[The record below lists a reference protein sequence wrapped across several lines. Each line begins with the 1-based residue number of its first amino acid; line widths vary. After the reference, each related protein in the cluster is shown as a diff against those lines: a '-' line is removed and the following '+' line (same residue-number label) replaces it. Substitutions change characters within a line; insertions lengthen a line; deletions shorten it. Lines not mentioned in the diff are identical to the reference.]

1 MKAVTLRNIPPEL
14 ARVIQRKSRE
24 SRKSINKAVLGLL
37 EERTG
42 VRGRTRK
49 VVHHDLDS
57 LAGSWSREE
66 AAGFRKVLARQ
77 RSIDAELWK

>member
-1 MKAVTLRNIPPEL
+1 MKAVTLRNIPPQL
-14 ARVIQRKSRE
+14 ARVIRNKARAGRQ
-24 SRKSINKAVLGLL
+24 SINKAVLGLL

-42 VRGRTRK
+42 VRGRTRR

-57 LAGSWSREE
+57 LVGSWSKEE
-66 AAGFRKVLARQ
+66 AAGFRKALARQ